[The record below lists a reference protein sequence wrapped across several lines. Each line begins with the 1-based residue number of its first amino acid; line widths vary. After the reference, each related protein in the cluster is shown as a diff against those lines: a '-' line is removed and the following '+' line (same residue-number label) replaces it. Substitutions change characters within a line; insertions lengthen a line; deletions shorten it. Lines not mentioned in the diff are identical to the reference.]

1 MGGCSRFDPQS
12 ASARGGAY
20 WPAELKKEEDV
31 GGLKFYGRCL
41 KDAWRSSWDLVNVWL
56 PLAGVVILYSVLRFT
71 GYEPTLPAFLEQ
83 NPLALAAAYVIAALL
98 AVFAARLI
106 AAPPR
111 LYAELQRQASS
122 PPAVP
127 ASEPVSAPATT
138 PVAASPLLDIRLHD
152 QLHETGI
159 VDAIGEVMPAAR
171 AYVARITNRGDKVLH
186 RCQLFFGN
194 PTHIQVV
201 SGPFDLAPGQHRDL
215 PVLRVIDQPDE
226 PHALAYY
233 LESETW
239 QVAAGQAAWLP
250 DPGRF
255 KVKVLSAD
263 APTATLQVDLACSAT
278 KPEAWTLL
286 EAAPHAER
294 RKRERAA
301 WTGAAEPVPE
311 PNSGD

>member
-1 MGGCSRFDPQS
+1 
-12 ASARGGAY
+12 
-20 WPAELKKEEDV
+20 V
-31 GGLKFYGRCL
+31 GGLNFYGRCC
-41 KDAWRSSWDLVNVWL
+41 KDAWRTSWDLANVWL
-56 PLAGVVILYSVLRFT
+56 PLSGVVMLYGALRLT
-71 GYEPTLPAFLEQ
+71 GYEPVLPAFLEQ

-98 AVFAARLI
+98 AVFATRLI

-111 LYAELQRQASS
+111 LYAELQRQAPS
-122 PPAVP
+122 PAIVP
-127 ASEPVSAPATT
+127 VSEPVSAPAT
-138 PVAASPLLDIRLHD
+138 AAAPLLDVRLHD

-171 AYVARITNRGDKVLH
+171 AYVARITNRGDKALH

-215 PVLRVIDQPDE
+215 PVLRVIDHCDE

-250 DPGRF
+250 EPGRF

-263 APTATLQVDLACSAT
+263 APAASLHVELACSAT
-278 KPEAWTLL
+278 KPEAWTLI
-286 EAAPHAER
+286 EAAPRALR
-294 RKRERAA
+294 RGRERAV
-301 WTGAAEPVPE
+301 WTAEGSTAAPE
-311 PNSGD
+311 LNSGD

>member
-1 MGGCSRFDPQS
+1 MD
-12 ASARGGAY
+12 
-20 WPAELKKEEDV
+20 
-31 GGLKFYGRCL
+31 GLKFYGHCF
-41 KDAWRSSWDLVNVWL
+41 KDAWRSSWDLANVWL
-56 PLAGVVILYSVLRFT
+56 PLSGVVVLYGVLRLT
-71 GYEPTLPAFLEQ
+71 GYEPVLPAFLEH

-98 AVFAARLI
+98 AVFATRLI

-111 LYAELQRQASS
+111 LYAELQRQAPS
-122 PPAVP
+122 PATAPV
-127 ASEPVSAPATT
+127 SGPVSAPATAPT
-138 PVAASPLLDIRLHD
+138 AASSLLDIRLHD

-171 AYVARITNRGDKVLH
+171 AYVARITNRGDKALH

-215 PVLRVIDQPDE
+215 PVLRVIDQSDE

-250 DPGRF
+250 EPGRF

-263 APTATLQVDLACSAT
+263 APTAALNVDLTCSKT
-278 KPEAWTLL
+278 KPEAWTLI
-286 EAAPHAER
+286 EAAPPTER
-294 RKRERAA
+294 RKRDRAGWA
-301 WTGAAEPVPE
+301 GAATPVAE
-311 PNSGD
+311 LNSGD

>member
-1 MGGCSRFDPQS
+1 M
-12 ASARGGAY
+12 
-20 WPAELKKEEDV
+20 
-31 GGLKFYGRCL
+31 GGLKFYGRCF
-41 KDAWRSSWDLVNVWL
+41 KDAWRSSWDLANVWL
-56 PLAGVVILYSVLRFT
+56 PLAGVVVLYGVLRLS
-71 GYEPTLPAFLEQ
+71 GYEPVLPAFLEH

-98 AVFAARLI
+98 AVFATRLI

-111 LYAELQRQASS
+111 LYAELQREAAS
-122 PPAVP
+122 PATVP
-127 ASEPVSAPATT
+127 VAEPVSAPAT
-138 PVAASPLLDIRLHD
+138 AASPLLDIRLHD

-171 AYVARITNRGDKVLH
+171 AYVARITNRGDKALH

-201 SGPFDLAPGQHRDL
+201 SGPFDLAPGEHCDL
-215 PVLRVIDQPDE
+215 PVLRVIDHSDE

-250 DPGRF
+250 EPGRF

-263 APTATLQVDLACSAT
+263 APTVSLLVELACSAT
-278 KPEAWTLL
+278 KPEAWTLI
-286 EAAPHAER
+286 ETAPRAER
-294 RKRERAA
+294 RKRDRAA
-301 WTGAAEPVPE
+301 WSRAAVPVPE